1 MQEYL
6 EFAANNP
13 MLMMG
18 LGAVLGMIIWVE
30 LQRLRNAGRNIS
42 ALEATR
48 LQNSEDAVFVDVRDD
63 KEYKRG
69 HLPSSRHLPLSQLD
83 KRSHELEKFRQRP
96 LILVCETGARSQR
109 ASVQLRKKGF
119 EKVYNLTGGVGAWEK
134 AQLPLTTR
142 DK

>member
-6 EFAANNP
+6 EFAANNT
-13 MLMMG
+13 MLMMA

-30 LQRLRNAGRNIS
+30 LQRLRNAGSNIS

-48 LQNSEDAVFVDVRDD
+48 LQNSEEAVFVDVRDD

-69 HLPSSRHLPLSQLD
+69 HLPNSRHLPLSQLD
-83 KRSHELEKFRQRP
+83 KRSHELEKYRQRP
-96 LILVCETGARSQR
+96 LILICETGARSQR
-109 ASVQLRKKGF
+109 AGAQLRKKGF
-119 EKVYNLTGGVGAWEK
+119 EKIYNLSGGVSAWEK